1 MKIYKDLAELP
12 DFKKAVVTIG
22 SFDGVHLGH
31 QKILDSLKR
40 NAKIIGGESI
50 VITFEPHPRSII
62 FPKDKSLKL
71 ITSLEEKLIL
81 FEKFGIQNVV
91 VVPFTVAFSQ
101 ISADEYIETFLVK
114 RFKPKIIIIGYDHRF
129 GLNRQGNIDFLKW
142 HEKKFDFQVIEIERE
157 DINEIR
163 ISSTKIRNF
172 LSDGAISKANMLL
185 GYDFFINGNVVK
197 GFQVGTAIGFPT
209 ANIEVENNFKIIP
222 KTGVYAVKVRHHQF
236 QYNGML
242 YIGNRPTF
250 SNDGRKSVEVHIFD
264 FKKDIYNDTIEI
276 CFIKKLR
283 NSIKF
288 ENKDALVHQLNI
300 DKKNSLL
307 ALQNKQTQI

>member
-1 MKIYKDLAELP
+1 MKIYKNLAELP
-12 DFKKAVVTIG
+12 EFKKAVVTIG
-22 SFDGVHLGH
+22 SFDGIHLGH
-31 QKILDSLKR
+31 QKILESLKK
-40 NAKIIGGESI
+40 NANIIGGESI
-50 VITFEPHPRSII
+50 VITFDPHPRSII
-62 FPKDKSLKL
+62 FPKDNSLNL

-114 RFKPKIIIIGYDHRF
+114 RFNPKIIIIGYDHRF

-142 HEKKFDFQVIEIERE
+142 NEKKFDFQVIEIERE
-157 DINEIR
+157 DINAIR

-172 LSDGAISKANMLL
+172 LNDGEIVKSNMLL
-185 GYDFFINGNVVK
+185 GYEFFINGLVVK
-197 GFQVGTAIGFPT
+197 GFQVGTKIGFPT
-209 ANIEVENNFKIIP
+209 ANIEVDNDFKIIP
-222 KTGVYAVKVRHHQF
+222 KTGVYAVKVRHNQF

-264 FKKDIYNDTIEI
+264 FKKDIYNEIIEI

-283 NSIKF
+283 DSIKF
-288 ENKDALVHQLNI
+288 EDKDALVHQLNI
-300 DKKNSLL
+300 DKKNTLL
-307 ALQNKQTQI
+307 VLQNKQTQI